1 MAMRTAMAQP
11 TPKRE
16 SDIVMLHDKI
26 YNAAKE
32 LIRRIGTRD
41 PFVICRAVGV
51 NVVETEL
58 GSLKGMYT
66 RVLRN
71 RYALINS
78 SLDERTRRV
87 VCAHELGHDR
97 LHGDLA
103 GDFRLRE
110 FVLYRMDERPEYE
123 ANIFAAHLL
132 LDEEEVYSYVKEGY
146 DVVQIAAFMDTDVN
160 LMLLKLCEMNTERDL
175 KIRPPARPR
184 SNFLRY

>member
-1 MAMRTAMAQP
+1 
-11 TPKRE
+11 
-16 SDIVMLHDKI
+16 MLHDKI
-26 YNAAKE
+26 YNAAKS
-32 LIRRIGTRD
+32 LSATSAHATRLSY
-41 PFVICRAVGV
+41 VAR

-58 GSLKGMYT
+58 GSLRACT

-87 VCAHELGHDR
+87 VCAHMLGHDR

-110 FVLYRMDERPEYE
+110 FVLYRMDERPECE
-123 ANIFAAHLL
+123 ANIFAACLFV
-132 LDEEEVYSYVKEGY
+132 EEEVYSYVKR
-146 DVVQIAAFMDTDVN
+146 ATMLFKLPAFMDTDVN
-160 LMLLKLCEMNTERDL
+160 LMLLKLCEMSTERDL